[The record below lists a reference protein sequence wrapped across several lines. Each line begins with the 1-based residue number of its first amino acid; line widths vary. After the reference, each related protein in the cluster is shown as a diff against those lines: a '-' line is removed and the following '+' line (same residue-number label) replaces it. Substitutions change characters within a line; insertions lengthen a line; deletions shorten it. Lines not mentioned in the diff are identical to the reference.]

1 MGTIFGLLEST
12 LLLVQPVHLQ
22 TFEAWFSLQSFGN
35 LRGIRMPCVEY
46 HLLLILI
53 CLVKSGISLNRRKK
67 NRVGFS
73 NIHKEYQ

>member
-1 MGTIFGLLEST
+1 MGTIFELLEST

-22 TFEAWFSLQSFGN
+22 KFEAWFSLQSFAN
-35 LRGIRMPCVEY
+35 LRGTRMACVEY
-46 HLLLILI
+46 HLLLTLI
-53 CLVKSGISLNRRKK
+53 WLMNSGISLNLGKK